1 MPYFFMYGKEKQMSS
16 ANPLDSIYF
25 VKIPADA
32 KFSSKAMKIDASI
45 ELPVQKRNVD
55 EPVESDFARLSEE
68 QILSGILTVL
78 AYDKENKNS
87 AYYRKL
93 ITDVRPDIKKE
104 LAEAAI
110 LKAHDE
116 DWDLAEE
123 IWLAV
128 NGIDPEDYAVILNLA
143 IFYDQRADS
152 FRRNSLNEDAD
163 AYDDLA
169 LSYYKKVLNSD
180 KDLPDGYFNAGFFY
194 LKKSEYGEAKAC
206 FENYM
211 ALVSDWPDEK
221 LGENGIYKKERA
233 QEIINKISN
242 RNLDNDRFHDAYKF
256 IAEGQEEKGLEEI
269 RKFIADNPAVWNA
282 WFLLGWGLRKLGRF
296 SDAKAAFLKSR
307 ECDGGDENADTLN
320 ELAICQMETGDVDGA
335 YSTLKEALSM
345 DCENTKI
352 ISNLGY
358 LSLKMGNPEE
368 ARKYF
373 EVVLEIDPDDKI
385 AMSELAKL

>member
-1 MPYFFMYGKEKQMSS
+1 MSP
-16 ANPLDSIYF
+16 ANPLDSVYF

-32 KFSSKAMKIDASI
+32 KFSSGAMKIDPSI
-45 ELPVQKRNVD
+45 ELPVQKKNKD
-55 EPVESDFARLSEE
+55 DPVEEDFANLSEE

-78 AYDKENKNS
+78 AYDTANKNS

-110 LKAHDE
+110 LKTHDE

-128 NGIDPEDYAVILNLA
+128 HGIDPEDLAIVLDMA
-143 IFYDQRADS
+143 IFYDQKADS
-152 FRRNSLNEDAD
+152 YRRNSLADDAD
-163 AYDDLA
+163 SCDDLA
-169 LSYYKKVLNSD
+169 LRYYKRVLDSD
-180 KDLPDGYFNAGFFY
+180 KELPDGYFNAGFFY
-194 LKKSEYGEAKAC
+194 LKKSEYSEAKAC
-206 FENYM
+206 FESYM
-211 ALVSDWPDEK
+211 ALVSDCSDEK

-242 RNLDNDRFHDAYKF
+242 RNLENDRFHDAYKY
-256 IAEGQEEKGLEEI
+256 IAGGQEEKGLEEI

-296 SDAKAAFLKSR
+296 ADAKAAFLKAR

-320 ELAICQMETGDVDGA
+320 ELAICQMETGEVEGA

-358 LSLKMGNPEE
+358 LSLRMGNEDE

-385 AMSELAKL
+385 AKAELEKLL